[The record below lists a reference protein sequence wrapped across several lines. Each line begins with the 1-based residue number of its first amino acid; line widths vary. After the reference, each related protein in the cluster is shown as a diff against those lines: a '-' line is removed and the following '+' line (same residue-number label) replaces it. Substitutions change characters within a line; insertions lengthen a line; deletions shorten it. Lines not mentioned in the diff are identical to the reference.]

1 MSGGAEDDDY
11 AAAGRP
17 YGAKDAPF
25 ESIAEVEQVLGMTPA
40 IYAKVEPFLTVF
52 SGNGTPDASYA
63 APEVLAAMGLDA
75 AGIVARRRQWD
86 PASGQPPPVLAD
98 GQPLSDGGTGTYSIW
113 SRARLRNGRETVLHA
128 IVRSGGNGLPGRRT
142 RRCSGRK
149 EHRRNDRPTRTPRRA
164 KTARGR
170 FFRLVG
176 TQPRRMAAPRLA
188 RRAGVD
194 RGRLLLGVDGDALQ
208 LRLQDGDG
216 LRDIGRMPLPTELE
230 VDGNDVLAAVLS
242 PSLAELPRWLL
253 LPGRLPA
260 PPSGVAR
267 GRRGAVARR
276 GRFRNRPADAVRRR
290 RRRLRR
296 APRFRAAMATGNS
309 TPNWWWCR
317 ARR

>member
-1 MSGGAEDDDY
+1 MNGNRTSRGVALLLVLWLVALFAALVGGFARTAQMERLQGSVLRDSVVAGEAARAGLEYALVRVAASDRRLRWLPDGRDYPWHFGNADVSVRIVDEMGKVDLNAADPPLLAALFRQVGMAPGDADRLAGAIADWRDPDSLIQVSGGAEDDDY

-128 IVRSGGNGLPGRRT
+128 IVRSGGNGLPGSAYT
-142 RRCSGRK
+142 
-149 EHRRNDRPTRTPRRA
+149 
-164 KTARGR
+164 
-170 FFRLVG
+170 
-176 TQPRRMAAPRLA
+176 
-188 RRAGVD
+188 
-194 RGRLLLGVDGDALQ
+194 ALQ
-208 LRLQDGDG
+208 WEEG
-216 LRDIGRMPLPTELE
+216 T
-230 VDGNDVLAAVLS
+230 S
-242 PSLAELPRWLL
+242 PQ
-253 LPGRLPA
+253 
-260 PPSGVAR
+260 
-267 GRRGAVARR
+267 
-276 GRFRNRPADAVRRR
+276 
-290 RRRLRR
+290 
-296 APRFRAAMATGNS
+296 
-309 TPNWWWCR
+309 
-317 ARR
+317 